1 MSWDRSKRRMNITK
15 SYKTLDLKNGA
26 SIDDAKKA
34 YKDMVRVWH
43 PDRFAGN
50 PRLRAKANEKLKEI
64 NIAYGEIKKFSVKD
78 FLIRPNARE
87 SAHKEDTVRGDHKA
101 RLFPGKILGFPFSF
115 LHSLI
120 TNTNFK
126 KYYREL
132 MLSKMNARK
141 TPSEPSRQHNR
152 KSHRSFVTK
161 RVRRTKRIHFSE
173 ILEEVARSKKKKV
186 TYAEESNKS
195 KRL

>member
-1 MSWDRSKRRMNITK
+1 MNITK
-15 SYKTLDLKNGA
+15 SYKTLDLKTGA
-26 SIDDAKKA
+26 SIDDTRKA

-50 PRLRAKANEKLKEI
+50 PRLRVKATEKLKEI
-64 NIAYGEIKKFSVKD
+64 NLAYGEIKKLWAKD
-78 FLIRPNARE
+78 FLIRPDTGE
-87 SAHKEDTVRGDHKA
+87 SAHKEGAICVAPKA

-126 KYYREL
+126 KYYHEL
-132 MLSKMNARK
+132 MLSKINARK
-141 TPSEPSRQHNR
+141 IPSEPSGQHNR
-152 KSHRSFVTK
+152 KLHNSFITK
-161 RVRRTKRIHFSE
+161 RVRRTKHIHFSK

-186 TYAEESNKS
+186 TYVEKS
-195 KRL
+195 RNGKRF